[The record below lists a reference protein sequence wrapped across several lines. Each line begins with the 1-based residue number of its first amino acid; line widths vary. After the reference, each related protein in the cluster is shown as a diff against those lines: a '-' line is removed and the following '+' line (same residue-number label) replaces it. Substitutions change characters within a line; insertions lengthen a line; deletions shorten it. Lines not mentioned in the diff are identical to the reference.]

1 MRRTVILFW
10 SEDRFSCLF
19 CIGILSLNWNLK
31 LTQVI
36 SFIMLSLFYYV
47 EFLLLWHWHKHEMFF
62 YLMMLMLN
70 HFSHLIHVCL
80 VSFLLFSYL
89 QVSLIRDAR
98 WNLQPEPIGSVFLF
112 FSRQSSEMEYDLH
125 MSMMGIWALR
135 SIWWKE
141 ASKFQAIRYLFLPFW
156 RAQIVTHLLSRQKAA
171 RKNLWMIWYLPRL

>member
-36 SFIMLSLFYYV
+36 SFIMLSFFYYDIGINMK
-47 EFLLLWHWHKHEMFF
+47 WN
-62 YLMMLMLN
+62 YLMILMLN

-80 VSFLLFSYL
+80 VSFLLFSSL

-98 WNLQPEPIGSVFLF
+98 WNLRPEPIGSVFLF